1 MRLSVPTLLPDHV
14 AHRVPRSDL
23 LTQLQSSVAP
33 GQINHIT
40 DFQGEGRGNS
50 LASDRFPILGDL
62 NHFARIQLVDVL
74 RNAAVEA
81 QVTCQQLQYVQVRV
95 RLRMDRA
102 RSFMLKLDGGQVR
115 YD

>member
-50 LASDRFPILGDL
+50 LASDRFHILGDL
-62 NHFARIQLVDVL
+62 NHLARIQLVDVL
-74 RNAAVEA
+74 GDTAVEP
-81 QVTCQQLQYVQVRV
+81 QVTDPQRKYEQGSVL
-95 RLRMDRA
+95 LRMDRA
-102 RSFMLKLDGGQVR
+102 DAVRLTLDGQP
-115 YD
+115 